1 MMTDL
6 KIKMYTVVNFLIN
19 YFSLLMI
26 LAISQTAIQFPLE
39 KKITSVQSRDI
50 KQLIS
55 SNDDDSRTKQLSVM
69 SWR

>member
-39 KKITSVQSRDI
+39 KKITSVQNRDI

-55 SNDDDSRTKQLSVM
+55 RNDDDSRTKQLSVM
-69 SWR
+69 S

>member
-69 SWR
+69 S

>member
-1 MMTDL
+1 
-6 KIKMYTVVNFLIN
+6 MYTVVNFLIN

-55 SNDDDSRTKQLSVM
+55 RNDDDSRTKQLSVM
-69 SWR
+69 S